1 MAEVTQPGWTRL
13 RTATGRYEYQFQG
26 EMPSVRGGQ
35 YEDARDY
42 QFLVLDDEGLL
53 YKIPVRLAAEIA
65 AELGTDAVR
74 LRVAEAQLKAGLET
88 YRPRQGA
95 PYPEMDAQFS
105 LSRRSSTRAC
115 RENSILECAAATW
128 WWDRR
133 SFSAPYSL
141 AGRTPET

>member
-1 MAEVTQPGWTRL
+1 MTEVTQPGWTRL

-26 EMPSVRGGQ
+26 EMPTVRGGQ

-65 AELGTDAVR
+65 AELGTAAVQ
-74 LRVAEAQLKAGLET
+74 LRVAEAQLISGLET

-105 LSRRSSTRAC
+105 LSADRA
-115 RENSILECAAATW
+115 RELAAKIQ
-128 WWDRR
+128 
-133 SFSAPYSL
+133 S
-141 AGRTPET
+141 

>member
-1 MAEVTQPGWTRL
+1 MAEKTQPGWTRL

-35 YEDARDY
+35 YQDARDY

-53 YKIPVRLAAEIA
+53 YKIPVRMAAEIA
-65 AELGTDAVR
+65 SEFGTDVAR
-74 LRVAEAQLKAGLET
+74 LRVAEAQLKVGLET

-105 LSRRSSTRAC
+105 LRADRA
-115 RENSILECAAATW
+115 RELAAKI
-128 WWDRR
+128 
-133 SFSAPYSL
+133 SA
-141 AGRTPET
+141 

>member
-35 YEDARDY
+35 YENARDY

-65 AELGTDAVR
+65 AELGTEAVR

-105 LSRRSSTRAC
+105 LSPDRA
-115 RENSILECAAATW
+115 RELAAKIQT
-128 WWDRR
+128 
-133 SFSAPYSL
+133 
-141 AGRTPET
+141 